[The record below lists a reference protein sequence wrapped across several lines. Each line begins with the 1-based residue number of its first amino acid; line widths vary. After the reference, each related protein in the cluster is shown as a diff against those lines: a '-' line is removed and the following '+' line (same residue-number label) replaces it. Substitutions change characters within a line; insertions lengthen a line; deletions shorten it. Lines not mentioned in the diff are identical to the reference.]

1 MVCGVILEDGKLLFY
16 LWRDSQ
22 SDIIDY
28 IVAHFMIEG
37 MGVMRFYDKGLKA
50 YVEIKEED
58 GNSILYIKGIRYPV
72 QISPEAL
79 KQYPDWVAKDV
90 VQLLARR
97 IYRKSRVDQLAETI
111 IKERS

>member
-1 MVCGVILEDGKLLFY
+1 MKK
-16 LWRDSQ
+16 
-22 SDIIDY
+22 
-28 IVAHFMIEG
+28 G
-37 MGVMRFYDKGLKA
+37 MGTMRFYDNDLKA

-58 GNSILYIKGIRYPV
+58 GNSVLYIKGIGYPV
-72 QISPEAL
+72 AVSPEVL

-97 IYRKSRVDQLAETI
+97 IYRKSRVDQLAELI